1 MCYCFDDIIKLE
13 DFDIVNTLIDEK
25 SHGIILICDISYKTL
40 NGSKPLHI
48 IFDKIDGFIRIYDG
62 TRYFVL
68 FGFEKYD
75 AIYNRI
81 RYLVSLKSSIRY
93 TFFFFFF
100 CYYVKCKVDSYNS
113 LPIEN
118 ILTLHDVIIL
128 IESVETTTI
137 IYF

>member
-93 TFFFFFF
+93 SFFFFFF
-100 CYYVKCKVDSYNS
+100 FFFLLCK
-113 LPIEN
+113 IK
-118 ILTLHDVIIL
+118 I
-128 IESVETTTI
+128 
-137 IYF
+137 